1 MIDDIIDK
9 LIIIYYS
16 DLNIIKIGMQSY
28 FYESNIDDITSPK
41 LFLDGGTPNVDPKI
55 GSNSEVR
62 Y

>member
-1 MIDDIIDK
+1 
-9 LIIIYYS
+9 
-16 DLNIIKIGMQSY
+16 MQSY

-41 LFLDGGTPNVDPKI
+41 LFLEGGTPNVDPKI

>member
-1 MIDDIIDK
+1 MTDFIFYK

-16 DLNIIKIGMQSY
+16 DLNKIKIGMQSY
-28 FYESNIDDITSPK
+28 FYESNNDDITSPK
-41 LFLDGGTPNVDPKI
+41 LFLEGGTPNVDPKI